1 MAGHDDILRKIKA
14 CLALAQSDNPNEAAA
29 ALSRAQELMEKHGV
43 SHDDV
48 AISDVSSCTAD
59 SGAGRVPPKH
69 IVMLAN
75 MVARAFGVETVYRA
89 YYHGDRWRARFEF
102 YGLDASPKV
111 AAYTYEVLERQLTKS
126 RTAYIGSLN
135 KRLKRST
142 KVRRGDMYA
151 SGWVRAVANKVTSH
165 CTTEA
170 EAKAIEAYEAKQF
183 GDGLQTV
190 TGRDL
195 STKARNHDYGAL
207 IDGLADGGKVD
218 FRQGVSGENQKALGG
233 GGGLS

>member
-1 MAGHDDILRKIKA
+1 MAEHENILRKIKS

-29 ALSRAQELMEKHGV
+29 ALSRAQELMAKYGV

-48 AISDVSSCTAD
+48 AICDVNSSTAN
-59 SGAGRVPPKH
+59 SRAGRVPPKH
-69 IVMLAN
+69 VVILAN
-75 MVARAFGVETVYRA
+75 MVARAFGVETVYRP
-89 YYHGDRWRARFEF
+89 YYQSDKWRARFEF

-151 SGWVRAVANKVTSH
+151 SGWVRAVAEKVTSH
-165 CTTEA
+165 CATEA
-170 EAKAIEAYEAKQF
+170 ETKAIEAYEAKQF
-183 GDGLQTV
+183 GDSLQSLK
-190 TGRDL
+190 GRDL

-207 IDGLADGGKVD
+207 VDGLADGSKVD
-218 FRQGVSGENQKALGG
+218 FRQGVAGEGQQALTGG
-233 GGGLS
+233 GDRS